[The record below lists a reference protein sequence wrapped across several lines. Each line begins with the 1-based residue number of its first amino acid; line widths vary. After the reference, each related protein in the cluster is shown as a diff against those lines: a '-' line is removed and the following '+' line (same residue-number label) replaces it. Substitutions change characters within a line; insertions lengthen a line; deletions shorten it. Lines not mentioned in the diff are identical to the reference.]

1 MKIFLIVLFTCVL
14 SSCSISKLYPT
25 AGATIGGG
33 VGALG
38 GPGTAALGAFA
49 GAATGEVLKS
59 EDEVKEAMKKV
70 EALTSGDVKKLVEL
84 ELNEHKG
91 WFEKTIDGIYD
102 ILMITTLATVL
113 YFIFHFWYGKRLLN
127 QNLNNKNSK

>member
-1 MKIFLIVLFTCVL
+1 MK
-14 SSCSISKLYPT
+14 KLYPV

-33 VGALG
+33 VGAIG

-59 EDEVKEAMKKV
+59 EEDVKEAMEKV
-70 EALTSGDVKKLVEL
+70 EALSSGDVEKLVEIG
-84 ELNEHKG
+84 LNEHKG
-91 WFEKTIDGIYD
+91 WFETTIDGIYD

-127 QNLNNKNSK
+127 NNLNNKTSK